1 MDKILVV
8 LFAGEREAY
17 EGYSALK
24 ELDDE
29 GTITLYGES
38 VIAKSADGKAEV
50 KKSAG
55 MGPLGTVVGMVTG
68 ALVGM
73 VAGPAGVAVGATAG
87 MAGGSVYDLA
97 EAGIGVDFLDGVAE
111 RLEPGMAAVV
121 AEVQEEWVTP
131 VDTRMEQVGGIVFRR
146 VRGEI
151 VDAQIERDLEAIA
164 PELAAMEAEY
174 EQENEEAKARLRAKI
189 AAAKADL
196 KATQERARA
205 RVDTTQR
212 EADAK
217 TDSLKQQ
224 AAKANGEAK
233 QRIEKRRAEVEAKRN
248 ELSEKLNRTWQ
259 RAKETLRS

>member
-17 EGYSALK
+17 EGYSALRD
-24 ELDDE
+24 LDDE

-38 VIAKSADGKAEV
+38 VIAKNADGKVEV

-55 MGPLGTVVGMVTG
+55 VGPLGTVVGMVTG
-68 ALVGM
+68 ALAGTL
-73 VAGPAGVAVGATAG
+73 AGPAGVAMGATVG
-87 MAGGSVYDLA
+87 MAGGSVFDLA
-97 EAGIGVDFLDGVAE
+97 EAGIGVEFLDGIAE

-131 VDTRMEQVGGIVFRR
+131 VDTRMEKVGGIVFRR

-174 EQENEEAKARLRAKI
+174 EQENEEAKARLQAKI
-189 AAAKADL
+189 AATRAEL
-196 KATQERARA
+196 TATQERARV
-205 RVDTTQR
+205 RVETTQR

-217 TDSLKQQ
+217 IDSLKQQ
-224 AAKANGEAK
+224 AAKVNSDAK
-233 QRIEKRRAEVEAKRN
+233 RRIEKRRAEVEAKRN
-248 ELSEKLNRTWQ
+248 ELNKKLNRTWK
-259 RAKETLRS
+259 RAKETLG